1 MTTPGS
7 PAPAPAPK
15 PLHGLRVLDLS
26 RVLAGPFCTMNL
38 GDLGAEVIKIEEP
51 GQGDDT
57 RAFGPP
63 FAGGVSTYFL
73 SINRN
78 KKSLAVNLKDPRGV
92 EVVKRLARISDVV
105 VENFRPGVAARLGI
119 AFDQL
124 RAENPR
130 LIYCSISG
138 FGHRGLPEHSRR
150 PGYDVV
156 VQGMSGLQHITGDP
170 DGPPTRA
177 GVPIA
182 DILTGMTAFQAISVA
197 LFVREREG
205 RGQFL
210 DIAML
215 DSTVQVLT
223 FQAAAHLTAGT
234 SPTRLGNRHPSIA
247 PYETF
252 RGADG
257 YFNLAVGNDAQFR
270 KLCELLEKPALLADP
285 RFSTNPLRV
294 QHRPALAEVLEPI
307 FGAIPVHQLLR
318 RFADAGIPAGPIS
331 DLQEALSHPQ
341 LLARG
346 GIAQL
351 QHPQAGP
358 VRLVASPLPLEGVT
372 PPPPPLPPPAL
383 GEHTRE
389 ILSATLGLPDGE
401 IDALAQAGAIALGAA

>member
-1 MTTPGS
+1 MK
-7 PAPAPAPK
+7 K
-15 PLHGLRVLDLS
+15 PLEGIRVLDLS

-51 GQGDDT
+51 GSGDDT

-63 FAGGVSTYFL
+63 FANGVSTYFL

-78 KKSLAVNLKDPRGV
+78 KKSVAVNLKDPRGV
-92 EVVKRLARISDVV
+92 DLVKRLAKISDVA
-105 VENFRPGVAARLGI
+105 VENFRPGVAARLGLS
-119 AFDQL
+119 ADHL

-138 FGHRGLPEHSRR
+138 FGHRGLEEYSKL

-156 VQGMSGLQHITGDP
+156 VQGLSGLQHVTGDP
-170 DGPPTRA
+170 DGPPTRT

-182 DILTGMTAFQAISVA
+182 DILTGMTAFQAISTA

-205 RGQFL
+205 RGQVL

-223 FQAAAHLTAGT
+223 FLAAGHLTAGT
-234 SPTRLGNRHPSIA
+234 RPGRLGNRHPSIA

-252 RGADG
+252 RAEDG
-257 YFNLAVGNDAQFR
+257 YFNLAVGNDSQFR
-270 KLCELLEKPALLADP
+270 TLCEVIGAKDLLEDP
-285 RFSTNPLRV
+285 RFATNPLRV
-294 QHRPALAEVLEPI
+294 QNRPALAGRLEPI
-307 FGAIPVHQLLR
+307 FLARPLQHWLQ
-318 RFADAGIPAGPIS
+318 RFAQAGIPVGAIN
-331 DLQEALSHPQ
+331 DLAQALSHPQ

-346 GIAQL
+346 GIARMV
-351 QHPQAGP
+351 HSQAGE
-358 VRLVASPLPLEGVT
+358 VRVVNNPLPLEGVT
-372 PPPPPLPPPAL
+372 PAPPPTPPPAL

-389 ILSATLGLPDGE
+389 VLEATLKIPAGE
-401 IDALAQAGAIALGAA
+401 IAALAAAGVVSIR

>member
-1 MTTPGS
+1 MT
-7 PAPAPAPK
+7 PK
-15 PLHGLRVLDLS
+15 PFAGLRVLDLS

-38 GDLGAEVIKIEEP
+38 GDLGAEVIKVEEP

-78 KKSLAVNLKDPRGV
+78 KKSLAVNLKDPRGLDL
-92 EVVKRLARISDVV
+92 VKRLSRLSDVV
-105 VENFRPGVAARLGI
+105 VENFRPGVAARLG
-119 AFDQL
+119 L
-124 RAENPR
+124 SAEALMADHPR
-130 LIYCSISG
+130 LVYCSISG
-138 FGHRGLPEHSRR
+138 FGHRGLPEHSRL

-156 VQGMSGLQHITGDP
+156 VQGMSGLQHLTGDP

-205 RGQFL
+205 RGQHL
-210 DIAML
+210 DISML

-234 SPTRLGNRHPSIA
+234 RPARLGNRHPSIA

-252 RGADG
+252 RGEDG

-270 KLCELLEKPALLADP
+270 KLCERMELPDLLADP
-285 RFSTNPLRV
+285 RFATNPLRV
-294 QHRPALAEVLEPI
+294 QHRPELAALLDPIFRAHPVRHWLHQLAE
-307 FGAIPVHQLLR
+307 
-318 RFADAGIPAGPIS
+318 AGIPAGPIS
-331 DLQEALSHPQ
+331 
-341 LLARG
+341 
-346 GIAQL
+346 
-351 QHPQAGP
+351 
-358 VRLVASPLPLEGVT
+358 
-372 PPPPPLPPPAL
+372 
-383 GEHTRE
+383 
-389 ILSATLGLPDGE
+389 
-401 IDALAQAGAIALGAA
+401 